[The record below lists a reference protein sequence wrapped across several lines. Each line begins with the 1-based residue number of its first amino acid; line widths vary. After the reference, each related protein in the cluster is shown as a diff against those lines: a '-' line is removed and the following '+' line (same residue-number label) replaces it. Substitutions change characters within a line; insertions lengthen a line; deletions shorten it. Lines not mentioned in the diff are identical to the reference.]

1 MATYSEVTTATNGLY
16 SSVYSFKCTEDDTTM
31 LMSAFPNMTVG
42 ESDFATFF
50 CSKLDLIAAQFQWTQ
65 LAVDNT
71 YLLFSA
77 YLVFAMQLGFAMLCA
92 GTVRAKNTMN
102 IMLTNVLDAC
112 VGGLSFYIFG
122 FAFAFGQ
129 GGTSNAFIGANY
141 FAMSGLPVYTSF
153 DTPGINYIYDY
164 SFWLFQWAFAIACA
178 GITSG
183 SIAERTQ
190 FTAYLVYSTFLTGF
204 VYPVVAHWIW
214 ATNGWL
220 SALNTNNL
228 FLDVGAV
235 DFAGSG
241 VVHMVGGVA
250 GLWGALIE
258 GPRLGRFDKGGR
270 PLEMKGHSATLV
282 VLGSFLLWFGWF
294 GFNPGSFLR
303 ITIPWS
309 DVLGNWS
316 WVGRTAVT
324 TTLSGC
330 MAAVNTLIAK
340 RLMAGCWHV
349 TDVCNGLLGG
359 FAAITAGCSVVEPWA
374 AILCG
379 FGASWTLIILN
390 MISMKIQFDD
400 PLEATQL
407 HFGCGAFGLFFVG
420 LLAKKEFLMQAYA
433 KPDTTPF
440 GLFYGGGGKLLA
452 CQCLEIICI
461 FAWVSVLMGALFF
474 ILHSLNL
481 LRVPP
486 DEEIAGMDL
495 TKHGGSAYNAEGQ
508 DGQGVQLY
516 GPPETGDAKPAEV

>member
-1 MATYSEVTTATNGLY
+1 
-16 SSVYSFKCTEDDTTM
+16 
-31 LMSAFPNMTVG
+31 MTVG

-77 YLVFAMQLGFAMLCA
+77 YLVFVMQLGFAMLCA

-153 DTPGINYIYDY
+153 DAPGINYIYDY

-220 SALNTNNL
+220 SAFNTNNL

-235 DFAGSG
+235 DFASSG

-340 RLMAGCWHV
+340 RLMAGCG
-349 TDVCNGLLGG
+349 T
-359 FAAITAGCSVVEPWA
+359 
-374 AILCG
+374 
-379 FGASWTLIILN
+379 WTLIILN

-433 KPDTTPF
+433 KPDTTPY

-495 TKHGGSAYNAEGQ
+495 TKHGGSAFNAEGQ
-508 DGQGVQLY
+508 DGQG
-516 GPPETGDAKPAEV
+516 